1 MPRLTFKKNERLCS
15 RKAIEELYSN
25 GKSFYS
31 RNFKI
36 IFLIQKE
43 ISLYPCQVVFSVPK
57 KIFKRAVDRNL
68 IKRRMREAYRANK
81 LEFYKQLTDKKIFL
95 HLLVLYNTK
104 EILSFDEINKNMQQA
119 ISDLVKKMVLT
130 Q

>member
-1 MPRLTFKKNERLCS
+1 LPRLTFKKNERLCS
-15 RKAIEELYSN
+15 RKAIEELYSK
-25 GKSFYS
+25 GQSFYS

-36 IFLIQKE
+36 IFLVQKE
-43 ISLYPCQVVFSVPK
+43 ISLYPCQVVFSAPK

-81 LEFYKQLTDKKIFL
+81 PEFYKQLSDKNIFL

-104 EILSFDEINKNMQQA
+104 EILAFDEINKNVLNA
-119 ISDLVKKMVLT
+119 LNDLVKKLS
-130 Q
+130 